1 MLFSL
6 PCVLF
11 LSASAYAANVR
22 RQDATGAATDTIV
35 GTDTAVAGTDTAAAG
50 TAYRSR
56 DRHLGGNRHR
66 PSVASGG
73 TADALTTDITGL
85 SSAAASALSGAGI
98 SNTASA
104 VSAASSVLSQAT
116 SSRAASSSARSS
128 SAAASGSSAAA
139 SASSS
144 AFNAAVAGHSVSSSM
159 LVGLTTVTAGLLTGA
174 WATFF

>member
-1 MLFSL
+1 MNAIYMIQRRAPSTVLPFLSPSPYSSFFLTPPCCFLFSVFSFSL
-6 PCVLF
+6 PLPTP
-11 LSASAYAANVR
+11 L
-22 RQDATGAATDTIV
+22 
-35 GTDTAVAGTDTAAAG
+35 
-50 TAYRSR
+50 
-56 DRHLGGNRHR
+56 
-66 PSVASGG
+66 ASGG
-73 TADALTTDITGL
+73 TTDVSGIISAATALTTNISGL

-104 VSAASSVLSQAT
+104 LSAASSVLSQAT
-116 SSRAASSSARSS
+116 GSSSRAASSSARSS

-144 AFNAAVAGHSVSSSM
+144 AFNAAIAGHSVSSSV